1 MNTGFF
7 KLGSIDP
14 SNNKAG
20 SYVIFATQVTLA
32 TVEVSVLLSGSNS
45 NVKYVIK
52 YFLSMAT
59 NIGAYFEIP
68 VTDLDRA
75 INFYQSLLGIE
86 LERGSIHGYEM
97 AFFPFENNGA
107 GISGALCKG
116 DVYKPSIDG
125 SFIYLFTSDI
135 DEVLSKA
142 VELGSEILFEKTD
155 AGNCFVAEIKDTEG
169 NRICFTTRN

>member
-1 MNTGFF
+1 
-7 KLGSIDP
+7 
-14 SNNKAG
+14 
-20 SYVIFATQVTLA
+20 
-32 TVEVSVLLSGSNS
+32 
-45 NVKYVIK
+45 
-52 YFLSMAT
+52 MAT

-97 AFFPFENNGA
+97 AFFPFESNGA

-135 DEVLSKA
+135 DGVLSKA

-169 NRICFTTRN
+169 NRICFTTRHQAE

>member
-1 MNTGFF
+1 MT
-7 KLGSIDP
+7 S
-14 SNNKAG
+14 
-20 SYVIFATQVTLA
+20 
-32 TVEVSVLLSGSNS
+32 
-45 NVKYVIK
+45 
-52 YFLSMAT
+52 

-86 LERGSIHGYEM
+86 LERGSIHGYDM
-97 AFFPFENNGA
+97 AFFPFENNGG

-125 SFIYLFTSDI
+125 SFIYLFTSNI

-142 VELGSEILFEKTD
+142 VELGSEIMFEKTD
-155 AGNCFVAEIKDTEG
+155 AGNCFVAEIKDSEG
-169 NRICFTTRN
+169 NRICFTTRHQAE

>member
-1 MNTGFF
+1 
-7 KLGSIDP
+7 
-14 SNNKAG
+14 
-20 SYVIFATQVTLA
+20 
-32 TVEVSVLLSGSNS
+32 
-45 NVKYVIK
+45 
-52 YFLSMAT
+52 MAT

-75 INFYQSLLGIE
+75 INFYQTLLDIE

-116 DVYKPSIDG
+116 DVYMPSIEG

-135 DEVLSKA
+135 DEVLRKA

-155 AGNCFVAEIKDTEG
+155 AGNCFVAEIKDSEG
-169 NRICFTTRN
+169 NRICFTTRHQAE

>member
-1 MNTGFF
+1 
-7 KLGSIDP
+7 
-14 SNNKAG
+14 
-20 SYVIFATQVTLA
+20 
-32 TVEVSVLLSGSNS
+32 
-45 NVKYVIK
+45 
-52 YFLSMAT
+52 MAS

-75 INFYQSLLGIE
+75 INFYQLLLDIE

-97 AFFPFENNGA
+97 AFFPFENNGV

-116 DVYKPSIDG
+116 DVYKPSIEG

-135 DEVLSKA
+135 DGVLSKA

-155 AGNCFVAEIKDTEG
+155 AGNCFVAEIKDSEG
-169 NRICFTTRN
+169 NRICFTTMHQAE